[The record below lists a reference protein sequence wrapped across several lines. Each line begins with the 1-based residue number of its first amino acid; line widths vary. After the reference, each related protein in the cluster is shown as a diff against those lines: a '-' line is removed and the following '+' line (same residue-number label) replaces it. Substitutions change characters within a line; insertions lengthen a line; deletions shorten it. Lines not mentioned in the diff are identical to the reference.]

1 MKIRLYPSVALL
13 SALLIATACA
23 DNTTSS
29 TKFET
34 LKCIGTEPFW
44 SLDLKDS
51 TITFEDIDSIKASFK
66 LSKAEVSSNHTNRWF
81 ITAIGNKPGES
92 LSMSLIKTKMC
103 SDDMSDFNYEYDM
116 TTLINGTQVLSGCC
130 NRMM

>member
-1 MKIRLYPSVALL
+1 MTIRLYASVAIL
-13 SALLIATACA
+13 SALLIATAWA

-51 TITFEDIDSIKASFK
+51 TVNFEDIDSTKTNFK
-66 LSKAEVSSNHTNRWF
+66 LAKAEVSSNHTNRWF
-81 ITAIGNKPGES
+81 ITATGNKPEES
-92 LSMSLIKTKMC
+92 LSMSLIKTNMC
-103 SDDMSDFNYEYDM
+103 SDDMSDFNYEYDI
-116 TTLINGTQVLSGCC
+116 TTSINGTQVFSGCC

>member
-1 MKIRLYPSVALL
+1 MKIRIYPPVALL

-23 DNTTSS
+23 DNTATSK
-29 TKFET
+29 KFET

-51 TITFEDIDSIKASFK
+51 TVTFEDIDSIKTNFK
-66 LSKAEVSSNHTNRWF
+66 LAKTEASRNHTNRWF
-81 ITAIGNKPGES
+81 ITATGNKPEES
-92 LSMSLIKTKMC
+92 LSISLIKTNMC

-116 TTLINGTQVLSGCC
+116 TTLINGTQVFSGCC

>member
-1 MKIRLYPSVALL
+1 MNIKLYPSVTFL

-23 DNTTSS
+23 GTNNSP
-29 TKFET
+29 TKFDT
-34 LKCIGTEPFW
+34 LNCIGTEPFW

-51 TITFEDIDSIKASFK
+51 TITFEDLDSIKTNFT

-81 ITAIGNKPGES
+81 ITAIGKKSEES
-92 LSMSLIKTKMC
+92 LSISLIKTNMC

-116 TTLINGTQVLSGCC
+116 TTSINGTQVLSGCC